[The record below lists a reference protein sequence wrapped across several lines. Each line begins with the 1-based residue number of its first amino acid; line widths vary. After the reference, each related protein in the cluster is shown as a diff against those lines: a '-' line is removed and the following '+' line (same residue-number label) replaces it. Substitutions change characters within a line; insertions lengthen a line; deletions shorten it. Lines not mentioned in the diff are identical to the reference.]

1 MTRRVWALA
10 RKEIRQLFA
19 SPIAYVVLTVY
30 VALTGIYFFQHL
42 VSYNQL
48 LFFREAEV
56 HGGDSIPLIFR
67 GSNPAIAGFEA
78 ASVGW
83 RPIWR

>member
-1 MTRRVWALA
+1 MIHRLWRS
-10 RKEIRQLFA
+10 RKEPRQLFA

-48 LFFREAEV
+48 LFVYQSE
-56 HGGDSIPLIFR
+56 GMT
-67 GSNPAIAGFEA
+67 
-78 ASVGW
+78 ASAST
-83 RPIWR
+83 RARCPPRSTC